1 MTIDLPPDVQQF
13 LHDEVAGG
21 SYRSKEE
28 LVIEAVRLLRDGS
41 RRFQEFRAELRAR
54 VARLK
59 RGEGIEL
66 EDEQA
71 LEKFFDEIEAEAAA
85 EPAGEQAPA

>member
-1 MTIDLPPDVQQF
+1 MTLDLPPDVQQF
-13 LHDEVAGG
+13 LQDEVAGG

-28 LVIEAVRLLRDGS
+28 VVIEAVRLLRDGS
-41 RRFQEFRAELRAR
+41 RRFQEFREEVRAR

-71 LEKFFDEIEAEAAA
+71 LEKFFDEIEAEVAA
-85 EPAGEQAPA
+85 EPSEE